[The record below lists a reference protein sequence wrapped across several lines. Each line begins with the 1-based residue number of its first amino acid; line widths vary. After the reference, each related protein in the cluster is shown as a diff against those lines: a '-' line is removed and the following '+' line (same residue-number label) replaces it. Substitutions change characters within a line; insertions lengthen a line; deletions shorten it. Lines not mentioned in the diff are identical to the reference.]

1 MTFAMKDIIPNKMH
15 SQIQVFNFPNKPHVH
30 NFFFTLNFIYIS
42 ECHEDIPA
50 ADTTEGSDVVGTGTE
65 TVDSELVNPGE

>member
-1 MTFAMKDIIPNKMH
+1 MTFAMKDIILNKMFLT
-15 SQIQVFNFPNKPHVH
+15 SQTNHMFTI
-30 NFFFTLNFIYIS
+30 FFTLNFIYIS

-65 TVDSELVNPGE
+65 TVDSELFNPGE